1 MAYFEQNSEHQEMPE
16 QKLWRAVIASTVQEW
31 IHGPLRQQREAEQ
44 FLFSNHKDYRTV
56 CYSAGIDPSNLR
68 NRLEKFRSSKD
79 AAAPGHNSRN

>member
-1 MAYFEQNSEHQEMPE
+1 MANFDQNSEDQEMPE

-31 IHGPLRQQREAEQ
+31 IHGPLRKQREAEQ

-56 CYSAGIDPSNLR
+56 CYSAGIDPTNVR

-79 AAAPGHNSRN
+79 VAAAERNSQN